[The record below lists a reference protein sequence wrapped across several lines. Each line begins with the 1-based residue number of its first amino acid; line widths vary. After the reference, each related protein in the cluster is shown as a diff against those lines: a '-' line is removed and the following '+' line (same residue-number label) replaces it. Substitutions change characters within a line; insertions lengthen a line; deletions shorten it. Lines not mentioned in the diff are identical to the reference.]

1 LRVRLI
7 GLRVVFLKLSPMV
20 ARAPVVVWWM
30 MEREGGLLVVV
41 VLI

>member
-1 LRVRLI
+1 MI
-7 GLRVVFLKLSPMV
+7 DLRVVFLKLSHMV
-20 ARAPVVVWWM
+20 AWSQMVVWWM